1 MPRERPSSRI
11 ELRRARID
19 DGPALE
25 RLIAES
31 VRGLCRE
38 DYTDAQIEASI
49 GVAWGVDTELVR
61 DGTYFVAEMDGALV
75 GCGGWSFRRTLFGA
89 DGKPGRE
96 SERLDPRRDGA
107 RIRAFFVRPGWARRG
122 IGAAILNRCEAE
134 ARARGFTAAELMAT
148 LAGTR
153 LYAAAGYVA
162 EERLEYPLPGG
173 VTIEFVPMRKALS

>member
-1 MPRERPSSRI
+1 MPRERPSPPI

-19 DGPALE
+19 DVPALK

-31 VRGLCRE
+31 ARGLCRE

-61 DGTYFVAEMDGALV
+61 DGTYFVAEIDGTRV
-75 GCGGWSFRRTLFGA
+75 GCGGWSFR
-89 DGKPGRE
+89 
-96 SERLDPRRDGA
+96 
-107 RIRAFFVRPGWARRG
+107 
-122 IGAAILNRCEAE
+122 RCEAE

-148 LAGTR
+148 LPGTR

-162 EERLEYPLPGG
+162 EGRVEYSLPGG